1 MPRLF
6 GLALKAPLD
15 LTSKCSF
22 SSFCTNLSKLTFNSL
37 AKLNGLQI
45 VLCVCSVTKLCPTL
59 CNLVDCSPPGPSVL
73 GLIPGKNIR
82 VSCHLLLQ
90 GISLT
95 QGLSLHLLHQQVG
108 SFPLRQQGGPLVC
121 ARQQLSVHGL
131 LSSLPIFPSAYRLL
145 FIFQNAA
152 QVLSCLG
159 NLPCL
164 GNPAQAPNKIQFF
177 SLICT
182 SFILLHSCNPALLV
196 PSYNVFQI
204 VYFCKMNTINLL
216 YQSLKQCL
224 IH

>member
-1 MPRLF
+1 MSRLF

-22 SSFCTNLSKLTFNSL
+22 SSFCTNISKLTFNSL

-59 CNLVDCSPPGPSVL
+59 QPHGLYSPPGPSVL
-73 GLIPGKNIR
+73 GIIPGKNIR

-121 ARQQLSVHGL
+121 TRQQLSVHGL

-152 QVLSCLG
+152 RVLS
-159 NLPCL
+159 CL

-177 SLICT
+177 
-182 SFILLHSCNPALLV
+182 LLSVLHL
-196 PSYNVFQI
+196 
-204 VYFCKMNTINLL
+204 YFCILVI
-216 YQSLKQCL
+216 QHFQFHL
-224 IH
+224 IMFSRLCISVK